1 LPAMIQVTEAPP
13 ESLRTADVVRR
24 ATRYLERRG
33 VQSPSSTAELLLAS
47 VLGTDRSELY
57 RRQGGLSA
65 AQAKL
70 FGRALCRTC
79 TGTPVQHITGETG
92 FRRLVL
98 DVRPGVFVPRPETE
112 VLVEVALRAVGGTGV
127 VADVGTGTGAVA
139 LSMKDERPDLRVI
152 ATDSS
157 PEAVLLARQNSVTL
171 NIEVEVL
178 HGDLLAPLSDE
189 LRGALD
195 AVVSNPPY
203 VAQESAASLPSDVLA
218 DPPAALFGDIGTYRR
233 LFAVAIDW
241 LRPGGAVVVEI
252 DPDLLSGV
260 LDEAGMAGF
269 VSLAV
274 DQDLTG
280 RDRVVSGRKPA
291 GSGT

>member
-1 LPAMIQVTEAPP
+1 MPATVKVTEAPP
-13 ESLRTADVVRR
+13 ESLRVADVVRR
-24 ATRYLERRG
+24 ATKYLEGHG
-33 VQSPSSTAELLLAS
+33 VQSPSSAAELLLAN

-57 RRQGGLSA
+57 RTQAGLSA
-65 AQAKL
+65 GQAKL

-98 DVRPGVFVPRPETE
+98 KVGPGVFVPRPETE
-112 VLVEVALRAVGGTGV
+112 MLVEVALRAVGESGV

-139 LSMKDERPDLRVI
+139 LSMKDERPDLRVV

-157 PEAVLLARQNSVTL
+157 PEAVLLARQNSTAL
-171 NIEVEVL
+171 DIEVEVSQ
-178 HGDLLAPLSDE
+178 GDLLAPLGNE
-189 LRGALD
+189 LRGSLD

-203 VAQESAASLPSDVLA
+203 VARESSSSLPPDVLA
-218 DPPAALFGDIGTYRR
+218 DPPAALFGDLGTYRR
-233 LFAVAIDW
+233 LFAAAFDW

-252 DPDLLSGV
+252 DPDLTGEV
-260 LDEAGMAGF
+260 MTEAGTAGF
-269 VSLAV
+269 ISLAV

-280 RDRVVSGRKPA
+280 RDRVVSGRKPG
-291 GSGT
+291 GSGS